1 MMKKTFSGLALL
13 AALTRVGAQA
23 HAFPGNAAPGVQ
35 PKAAP
40 AGSTVA
46 AKGPV
51 VETMDSGGYTYVCVE
66 SQGQKRWA
74 AIPATPVK
82 LGDVVEIAAGM
93 EMQNFTSGSL
103 NRTFE
108 TIIFSPGLV
117 KR

>member
-1 MMKKTFSGLALL
+1 MMYKNFSGLALL
-13 AALTRVGAQA
+13 AVLTLFSAQA
-23 HAFPGNAAPGVQ
+23 HAFPGNAAPGAQ
-35 PKAAP
+35 PQAATQAP
-40 AGSTVA
+40 VSA

-74 AIPATPVK
+74 AIPATQVK
-82 LGDVVEIAAGM
+82 LGDVVEIAGGM
-93 EMQNFTSGSL
+93 EMKNFTSSSL

-108 TIIFSPGLV
+108 TIIFSPGLI